1 MSTEYILCC
10 LIGYVVNFLS
20 QLSAKR
26 VNDKDDKDDK
36 GDNCIN
42 NRDDKGDNCINNKD
56 EKDEHGDSDVDSGVG
71 VDWCY

>member
-1 MSTEYILCC
+1 MSAEYILCC

-42 NRDDKGDNCINNKD
+42 NKD
-56 EKDEHGDSDVDSGVG
+56 GKDEHGDSDVDSGVG

>member
-1 MSTEYILCC
+1 MSAEYILCC

-42 NRDDKGDNCINNKD
+42 NKD